1 MTSPSPVTTAR
12 ASLDRR
18 HAEAG
23 HAVQRS
29 GHARAD
35 QIAAGVSRP
44 SPARSWPQIN
54 PSLPLEQQLENRCF
68 LEFRGR
74 HYTVFSKS
82 QPSARSRKTRAPRR
96 AQQVRVHGFAERG
109 LETSGAATASTRTA
123 RRAPELA
130 RVPTPAS
137 SQHRRV
143 RPLHRRHPLAAP
155 PVRLL
160 LHRARAAA
168 RTHRGELLSRN
179 SGRLPPRRHRHAPNA
194 TRTSIRSRR
203 RRPTR
208 RRDEGRLR
216 SKRLGVL
223 QRSEEHGLSSPF
235 ANHHSPRTSRR
246 WRDVRVDR
254 HACKSARARVSRV
267 RVRARVFPV
276 TQRRDATKLLT
287 TASSQ
292 SRVTD
297 AVARR
302 SVHEWKT
309 GGFGPIADPWRR
321 PQAKVG
327 QKFWLTA
334 PKL

>member
-137 SQHRRV
+137 SQQSSSATSSPPTPSGCAACTSSSSSSSSGGAYTSRGAALPKQ
-143 RPLHRRHPLAAP
+143 RPAAP
-155 PVRLL
+155 SPTSS
-160 LHRARAAA
+160 
-168 RTHRGELLSRN
+168 RTECDSNKHQKPST
-179 SGRLPPRRHRHAPNA
+179 SPNA
-194 TRTSIRSRR
+194 T
-203 RRPTR
+203 
-208 RRDEGRLR
+208 
-216 SKRLGVL
+216 
-223 QRSEEHGLSSPF
+223 
-235 ANHHSPRTSRR
+235 
-246 WRDVRVDR
+246 
-254 HACKSARARVSRV
+254 AR
-267 RVRARVFPV
+267 
-276 TQRRDATKLLT
+276 
-287 TASSQ
+287 
-292 SRVTD
+292 
-297 AVARR
+297 
-302 SVHEWKT
+302 
-309 GGFGPIADPWRR
+309 
-321 PQAKVG
+321 
-327 QKFWLTA
+327 
-334 PKL
+334 